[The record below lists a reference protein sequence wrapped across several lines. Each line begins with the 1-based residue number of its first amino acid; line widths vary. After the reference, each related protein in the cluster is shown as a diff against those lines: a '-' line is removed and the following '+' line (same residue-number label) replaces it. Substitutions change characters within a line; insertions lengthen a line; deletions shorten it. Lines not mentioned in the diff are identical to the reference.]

1 MEMGLPVESNGL
13 YFLDLHSLTSKNI
26 MDYNIDLETIAVF
39 KERAIDLMFQFG
51 PALIKSLIL
60 LLVGRYVI
68 RLIMKVFGKTL
79 EKYEI
84 DPSLA
89 SFFKSFISALLWV
102 LLLISVATTLG
113 MEMTSFVA
121 ILGAAGLAVG
131 LALQGSLSNFAGGV
145 LILVFK
151 PFRVGDTIEAQ
162 GTIGSVESIDIL
174 YTKIRNFDNKVVTVP
189 NGALANN
196 SIINYSQ
203 KPTRRVEIKVGV
215 AYGTDLK
222 KTRQVILDVLKQDER
237 IHGEPEPVVKFTN
250 FGDSSLDL
258 TIRVWV
264 DAADLWPV
272 YWDNMEAIKEA
283 FEANDIEIPFP
294 QRDVHHYYPEGKQ

>member
-1 MEMGLPVESNGL
+1 
-13 YFLDLHSLTSKNI
+13 
-26 MDYNIDLETIAVF
+26 MDYNLDLDNIAVF
-39 KERAIDLMFQFG
+39 REKAIDLLFQFG
-51 PALIKSLIL
+51 PILLKSLIL

-68 RLIMKVFGKTL
+68 RLMMKVFGKTL
-79 EKYEI
+79 DKYEI

-89 SFFKSFISALLWV
+89 TFFKSFLNALLWV

-151 PFRVGDTIEAQ
+151 PFRVGETIEAQ
-162 GTIGSVESIDIL
+162 GTIGEVESIDIL
-174 YTKIRNFDNKVVTVP
+174 YTKIKNFDNKVVTIP

-222 KTRQVILDVLKQDER
+222 KTRNVIMDVLKLDAR
-237 IHGEPEPVVKFTN
+237 ILSEPEPIVKFIN
-250 FGDSSLDL
+250 FGESSLDL
-258 TIRVWV
+258 IVRVWV
-264 DAADLWPV
+264 NRENLWPV

-283 FEANDIEIPFP
+283 FEQQDIEIPFP
-294 QRDVHHYYPEGKQ
+294 QRTVHHLYPESKEK

>member
-1 MEMGLPVESNGL
+1 
-13 YFLDLHSLTSKNI
+13 
-26 MDYNIDLETIAVF
+26 MDYDLNMDNLSVI
-39 KERAIDLMFQFG
+39 KEKAIDLAFQFG
-51 PALIKSLIL
+51 PALFKALIL

-68 RLIMKVFGKTL
+68 RLLIKLMTAAL

-89 SFFKSFISALLWV
+89 TFFKSFLSAILWV
-102 LLLISVATTLG
+102 ILLISVATTLG

-131 LALQGSLSNFAGGV
+131 LALQGSLANFAGGV

-151 PFRVGDTIEAQ
+151 PFRVGDTVEAQ
-162 GTIGSVESIDIL
+162 NTLGEVESIDIL
-174 YTKIRNFDNKVVTVP
+174 YTKIRNFDNKVVTIP

-196 SIINYSQ
+196 PITNFSL
-203 KPTRRVEIKVGV
+203 KPTRRVNMSVGV

-222 KTRQVILDVLKQDER
+222 ETRKVILAILKKDER
-237 IHGEPEPVVKFTN
+237 IHQDPEPVVYFTN

-258 TIRVWV
+258 TIRCWTDV
-264 DAADLWPV
+264 ADFWPV
-272 YWDNMEAIKEA
+272 YFDNMEAIKEE
-283 FEANDIEIPFP
+283 FEANAIEVPFP
-294 QRDVHHYYPEGKQ
+294 QRDLNHYYPEGKKSN

>member
-1 MEMGLPVESNGL
+1 METT
-13 YFLDLHSLTSKNI
+13 LDLQEINVLKQ
-26 MDYNIDLETIAVF
+26 
-39 KERAIDLMFQFG
+39 KAIDLAFQLG
-51 PALIKSLIL
+51 PVLFKAAL
-60 LLVGRYVI
+60 LLIIGRQVI
-68 RLIMKVFGKTL
+68 KFVLKLLGNGL

-89 SFFKSFISALLWV
+89 TFFKSFLSAVLWV
-102 LLLISVATTLG
+102 VLLISVATTLG
-113 MEMTSFVA
+113 MQMTSFVA

-151 PFRVGDTIEAQ
+151 PFRVGDTIETQAQ
-162 GTIGSVESIDIL
+162 IGAVESIDIL
-174 YTKIRNFDNKVVTVP
+174 YTKIRLFDNRVVTVP

-196 SIINYSQ
+196 SIINLSQ
-203 KPTRRVEIKVGV
+203 KPTRRVEMKVGV

-222 KTRQVILDVLKQDER
+222 KTRQVILDVLGKDER
-237 IHGEPEPVVKFTN
+237 VHEDPAPTVYFTN

-258 TIRVWV
+258 TVRCWA

-272 YWDNMEAIKEA
+272 YWDTMEAIKEA
-283 FEANDIEIPFP
+283 FEANDIEVPFP
-294 QRDVHHYYPEGKQ
+294 QRDVNHYYPEGKK

>member
-1 MEMGLPVESNGL
+1 MEPNLNLQEIN
-13 YFLDLHSLTSKNI
+13 
-26 MDYNIDLETIAVF
+26 VF
-39 KERAIDLMFQFG
+39 KEKAIELAFQFG
-51 PALIKSLIL
+51 PVLLKALIL
-60 LLVGRYVI
+60 LIIGRQVI
-68 RLIMKVFGKTL
+68 KFLIRILSNAL

-84 DPSLA
+84 DPSL
-89 SFFKSFISALLWV
+89 STFFKSFLSVVLWV
-102 LLLISVATTLG
+102 VLLISVATTLG
-113 MEMTSFVA
+113 MQMTSFVT

-151 PFRVGDTIEAQ
+151 PFRVGDTIETQ
-162 GTIGSVESIDIL
+162 GQLGAVESIDIL
-174 YTKIRNFDNKVVTVP
+174 YTKIRVFDNRVITVP

-196 SIINYSQ
+196 MIINLSQ
-203 KPTRRVEIKVGV
+203 KPTRRVEMKVGV

-222 KTRQVILDVLKQDER
+222 KTRQVILDVLKKDER
-237 IHGEPEPVVKFTN
+237 IHEDPAAVVYFTN

-258 TIRVWV
+258 TIRCWV

-294 QRDVHHYYPEGKQ
+294 QRDVHHYYPEGKK

>member
-1 MEMGLPVESNGL
+1 
-13 YFLDLHSLTSKNI
+13 
-26 MDYNIDLETIAVF
+26 MDYDLNIDNLSII
-39 KERAIDLMFQFG
+39 KEKAIDLAFQFG
-51 PALIKSLIL
+51 PSLLKALIL

-68 RLIMKVFGKTL
+68 RLLIRLMSAAL

-84 DPSLA
+84 DPSL
-89 SFFKSFISALLWV
+89 STFFKSFLNAILWV

-121 ILGAAGLAVG
+121 ILGAAGLAIG

-151 PFRVGDTIEAQ
+151 PFRVGDSVEAQ
-162 GTIGSVESIDIL
+162 GTIGEVESIDIL
-174 YTKIRNFDNKVVTVP
+174 YTKVRNFDNKVVTIP

-196 SIINYSQ
+196 PIINYSQ
-203 KPTRRVEIKVGV
+203 KPTRRVDMAVGV

-222 KTRQVILDVLKQDER
+222 KVRKVILDVLKKDER
-237 IHGEPEPVVKFTN
+237 IHDDPNPVVYFTN

-258 TIRVWV
+258 TIRCWA
-264 DAADLWPV
+264 DSADLWPV

-283 FEANDIEIPFP
+283 LEAHDIEVPFP
-294 QRDVHHYYPEGKQ
+294 QRDIHHYYPEGKK

>member
-1 MEMGLPVESNGL
+1 
-13 YFLDLHSLTSKNI
+13 
-26 MDYNIDLETIAVF
+26 MDYNFDLDNIAVF
-39 KERAIDLMFQFG
+39 REKAIDLLFQFG
-51 PALIKSLIL
+51 PILLKSLIL
-60 LLVGRYVI
+60 LLLGRYAI
-68 RLIMKVFGKTL
+68 RLLMKILGKTL

-89 SFFKSFISALLWV
+89 TFFKSFLNALLWV

-162 GTIGSVESIDIL
+162 GSIGEVESIDIL
-174 YTKIRNFDNKVVTVP
+174 YTKIKNFDNKVVTIP

-222 KTRQVILDVLKQDER
+222 KTRNTILEVLKLDQR
-237 IHGEPEPVVKFTN
+237 IHADPEPLVKFVN

-258 TIRVWV
+258 IVRVWV
-264 DAADLWPV
+264 DSENLWPV
-272 YWDNMEAIKEA
+272 YWDNIEAIKEA
-283 FEANDIEIPFP
+283 FEQKDIEIPFP
-294 QRDVHHYYPEGKQ
+294 QRTVHHLYPEGKKK

>member
-1 MEMGLPVESNGL
+1 MEPNLNLQEINV
-13 YFLDLHSLTSKNI
+13 I
-26 MDYNIDLETIAVF
+26 
-39 KERAIDLMFQFG
+39 KEKAIELAFQFG
-51 PALIKSLIL
+51 PVLLKAVIL
-60 LLVGRYVI
+60 LIIGRQVIKFLI
-68 RLIMKVFGKTL
+68 RLLSNAL

-84 DPSLA
+84 DPSL
-89 SFFKSFISALLWV
+89 STFFKSFLSAVLWV
-102 LLLISVATTLG
+102 VLLISVATTLG
-113 MEMTSFVA
+113 MQMASFVA

-151 PFRVGDTIEAQ
+151 PFRVGDTIETQ
-162 GTIGSVESIDIL
+162 GQLGAVESIDIL
-174 YTKIRNFDNKVVTVP
+174 YTKIRIFDNRVVTVP

-196 SIINYSQ
+196 MIINLSQ
-203 KPTRRVEIKVGV
+203 KPTRRVEMKVGV

-222 KTRQVILDVLKQDER
+222 KTRQVILDVLKKDER
-237 IHGEPEPVVKFTN
+237 VHEDPAPVVYFTN

-258 TIRVWV
+258 TIRCWA

-283 FEANDIEIPFP
+283 FETNAIEIPFP
-294 QRDVHHYYPEGKQ
+294 QRDVHHYYPEGKK

>member
-1 MEMGLPVESNGL
+1 
-13 YFLDLHSLTSKNI
+13 
-26 MDYNIDLETIAVF
+26 MDYNLDLDNIAVF
-39 KERAIDLMFQFG
+39 REKAIDLLFQFG
-51 PALIKSLIL
+51 PILLKSLIL

-68 RLIMKVFGKTL
+68 RLMMKVFGKTL

-84 DPSLA
+84 EPSLA
-89 SFFKSFISALLWV
+89 TFFKSFLNALLWV

-121 ILGAAGLAVG
+121 VLGAAGLAVG

-162 GTIGSVESIDIL
+162 GTIGEVESIDIL
-174 YTKIRNFDNKVVTVP
+174 YTKIKNFDNKMVTIP

-196 SIINYSQ
+196 SITNYSQ

-222 KTRQVILDVLKQDER
+222 KTRNVILEALKQDKR
-237 IHGEPEPVVKFTN
+237 IHADPEPIVKFTN

-258 TIRVWV
+258 TIRVW
-264 DAADLWPV
+264 ANATDLWPV

-283 FEANDIEIPFP
+283 LEEHEIEIPFP
-294 QRDVHHYYPEGKQ
+294 QRTLHHLNPEGVKE